1 MLYCDSRMETYRST
15 HVTLNDSCQVKFEA
29 GAITVEY
36 MSAGESITYQGH
48 EKGPGHYELHAVGFD
63 GRATLH
69 TFDGSA
75 LLEGSW
81 TEESAKGM
89 WRIWLS

>member
-1 MLYCDSRMETYRST
+1 MLYRNSRMETYRST
-15 HVTLNDSCQVKFEA
+15 HVTLDDPCQVRIED

-36 MSAGESITYQGH
+36 ASDGEPVIYKGH
-48 EKGPGHYELHAVGFD
+48 EKGTGHYELHAVGFD

-75 LLEGSW
+75 LLEGGW
-81 TEESAKGM
+81 TEEGAKGM
-89 WRIWLS
+89 WRIWLR